1 MKLAS
6 QQRAAVRRWSVEAQV
21 ESEVAQNL
29 RIMATETSASP
40 FGWLSGLLVMLR
52 SAAVVHQA
60 HHWQTK
66 GMAFYA
72 DHQLYMRLYEDSLD
86 LIDGLAERAVGLGGG
101 ELVCPTLQTKYQ
113 AMCVQKTYEGSKV
126 DEGPNGMAQ
135 ISLQVEYRVLEGVKI
150 VLGVLRQAGVLS
162 DGTENLLQGIADKHE
177 EFVYLLKQRAVATP
191 YSYAR

>member
-1 MKLAS
+1 MKLAD
-6 QQRAAVRRWSVEAQV
+6 QQKSAVRGWVKAAQV
-21 ESEVAQNL
+21 ESEVAQAL
-29 RIMATETSASP
+29 RIMATETTGSP

-52 SAAVVHQA
+52 SASVIHQA
-60 HHWQTK
+60 HHWQSK
-66 GMAFYA
+66 GDVFYS
-72 DHQLYMRLYEDSLD
+72 DHKLYMRIYEDSQD
-86 LIDGLAERAVGLGGG
+86 FIDSLAERAVGLAGPA
-101 ELVCPTLQTKYQ
+101 LVNPSLQTKYQ
-113 AMCVQKTYEGSKV
+113 AMCVHKTYEGTKV

-135 ISLQVEYRVLEGVKI
+135 ISLQTEYRILEGIKI